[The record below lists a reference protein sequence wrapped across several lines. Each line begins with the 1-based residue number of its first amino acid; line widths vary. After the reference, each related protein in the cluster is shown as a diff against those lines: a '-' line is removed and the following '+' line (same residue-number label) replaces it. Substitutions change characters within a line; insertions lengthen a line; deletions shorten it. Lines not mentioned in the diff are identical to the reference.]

1 MKKNLISVLIL
12 ALVLVNVILTAVLMF
27 TVMPQTKKSNE
38 LITEVCNA
46 IDLELKGGKQDTS
59 NVSIDNMATYAL
71 ADSFTINLKS
81 DDTDKKEHYVVM
93 NVTLVMDSQNEDYK
107 TYGTTEA
114 LADKEDLIRSTI
126 NKTVAEY
133 TYADFCKEI
142 ASEGVQGK
150 ITEAL
155 QDLYGSGF
163 IIDVQFSNITYQ

>member
-12 ALVLVNVILTAVLMF
+12 ALVLVNVVLTAVLMF

-38 LITEVCNA
+38 LITEVCSA

-81 DDTDKKEHYVVM
+81 DAADNKAHYVVM
-93 NVTLVMDSQNEDYK
+93 NVTLIMDSTSEDYA

-114 LADKEDLIRSTI
+114 LAAKEDLIRSTI
-126 NKTVAEY
+126 NKTVADY
-133 TYADFCKEI
+133 TYADFCQDI
-142 ASEGVQGK
+142 ASEGVQAR